1 MSVPFL
7 QVRRQLRAHWFRNLL
22 TVGAVSLAVLLFAF
36 LVSLIRTLDAQVEDS
51 SGERVVVQSAVSL
64 FVDLPLDYQ
73 TKIESVPGVMEL
85 TKWQW
90 FGAYHKDPNSGFF
103 PQFAVDPDRMLRMY
117 EADIEIEEGPPG
129 ASGDLRAAVA
139 RAMAEEKRA
148 ALVGVKTMEKF
159 GWKVGDTV
167 QLICTIFPHPSGG
180 AWDFNIV
187 GSYSKKKD
195 NVDDQTMFFRFDYL
209 EDTFSGGD
217 AAEAVGTGTYFVQ
230 TAPGAS
236 AAVIDGIDALFANGP
251 QRTRTFTE
259 AAFQQGFVSMLG
271 NLPLF
276 LGTIGGA
283 VLFAVFFSVV
293 NAMLIAG
300 RQRIRETGILKALG
314 FSDGSIGLSLLLE
327 SLLLTS
333 VGGLLGVAVVLGAS
347 QALKQGLAGFFP
359 NFEVGTGT
367 LLQGFAIAVLM
378 GLVAGIAPMLHLMRL
393 RPTAAL
399 RNEG

>member
-187 GSYSKKKD
+187 G
-195 NVDDQTMFFRFDYL
+195 
-209 EDTFSGGD
+209 
-217 AAEAVGTGTYFVQ
+217 
-230 TAPGAS
+230 
-236 AAVIDGIDALFANGP
+236 
-251 QRTRTFTE
+251 
-259 AAFQQGFVSMLG
+259 
-271 NLPLF
+271 
-276 LGTIGGA
+276 
-283 VLFAVFFSVV
+283 
-293 NAMLIAG
+293 
-300 RQRIRETGILKALG
+300 
-314 FSDGSIGLSLLLE
+314 
-327 SLLLTS
+327 
-333 VGGLLGVAVVLGAS
+333 
-347 QALKQGLAGFFP
+347 
-359 NFEVGTGT
+359 
-367 LLQGFAIAVLM
+367 
-378 GLVAGIAPMLHLMRL
+378 
-393 RPTAAL
+393 
-399 RNEG
+399 